1 MNEMLTLLT
10 TGDSN
15 DSTIFLALFLRRLPA
30 SMRDHLAAVNLMM
43 ASNMARHTDILW
55 DSTSGELAIPAVT
68 DGPVS
73 SPCHN

>member
-30 SMRDHLAAVNLMM
+30 SMGDHLAAVNLMM
-43 ASNMARHTDILW
+43 ASNMARHTDSLW
-55 DSTSGELAIPAVT
+55 DFTSGELAIPAVT
-68 DGPVS
+68 DGQVS
-73 SPCHN
+73 SPCRN